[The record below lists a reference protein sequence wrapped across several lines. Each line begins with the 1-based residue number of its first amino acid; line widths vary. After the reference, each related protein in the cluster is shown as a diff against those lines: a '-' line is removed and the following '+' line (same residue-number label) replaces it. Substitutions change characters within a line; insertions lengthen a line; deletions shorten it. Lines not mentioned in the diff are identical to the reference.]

1 MLFSPLTYIG
11 LEGALHKSLLEIIFL
26 PIKGHN
32 GMGGKGRG
40 LGQDGSNRQ
49 IPTPLG
55 WAIDWGLIVLRVLVW
70 ITTCF
75 PGRLPLP
82 SPSIHRYS
90 PLWLENE
97 V

>member
-49 IPTPLG
+49 ILTPHK
-55 WAIDWGLIVLRVLVW
+55 W
-70 ITTCF
+70 I
-75 PGRLPLP
+75 
-82 SPSIHRYS
+82 
-90 PLWLENE
+90 
-97 V
+97 

>member
-1 MLFSPLTYIG
+1 MLFSPLANIG

-55 WAIDWGLIVLRVLVW
+55 LAMVSGLAMLKVLVW

>member
-26 PIKGHN
+26 PVKGHN

-55 WAIDWGLIVLRVLVW
+55 WAIDWGLIVFRVLVW